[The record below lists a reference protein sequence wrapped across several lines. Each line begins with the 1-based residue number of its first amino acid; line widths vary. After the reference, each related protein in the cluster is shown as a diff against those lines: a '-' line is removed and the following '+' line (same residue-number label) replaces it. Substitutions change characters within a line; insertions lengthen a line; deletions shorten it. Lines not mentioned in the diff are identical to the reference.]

1 LDRLNIVNDGRA
13 RRFLGVA
20 VLGASLTLAACHE
33 EGDIRV
39 RSLDIEGNQALDTA
53 EIQAVMET
61 EAAGPLPWSRTEPFD
76 RETFSQD
83 LRRVQELYASRGYP
97 SARISELEATLN
109 EAGDTIR
116 LRVGIAEGDPVRVE
130 SMELRGFDVLPAD
143 VQAQIRATTIEP
155 GQPRDRQK
163 VAESERAAREMLLN
177 NGFAH
182 ATVETTERPGVEP
195 GTLVVLIEA
204 TPGPATVFGDITVV
218 GNAGVSESVIL
229 RRLTFAPGDRFQQ
242 SDVVRSERRLGSIE
256 VLSFAD
262 IDASSGDR
270 ETQRIPVTVTVA
282 EDPPRRLE
290 LRAGYGTEDRV
301 RGSIEWSHAN
311 FMGDL
316 RRVTAAARW
325 SSIDRGVRLGFTQPY
340 LGRSGFAVEAS
351 ASSWWTSETVYT
363 SDVTGGRIGLSYRLG
378 EDATRQ
384 GARSPADVVRVSYLV
399 ERVRSTVR
407 PDVLSDLTNVATLI
421 ALGLDP
427 VDGQSRGTKAA
438 IAVQYERTSV
448 NNLANP
454 TRGYGLGA
462 SWEETRPAL
471 GGTFDYRK
479 LSVEGRGYLPAGST
493 VLAARLRTATIVADS
508 DADVPFS
515 ERYFL
520 GGSSTLRG
528 WGRYQV
534 SPSLEGIPIGGR
546 TVLDSS
552 LEWRMPLRGALGGV
566 VFVDAGNVW
575 SGSLAARASGLRADT
590 GVGLRY
596 STPIGIVRADIG
608 YQLTPIDDLI
618 VDGEREDRPWRL
630 HLSIGQAF

>member
-1 LDRLNIVNDGRA
+1 MKNGQT
-13 RRFLGVA
+13 RRFLGAV
-20 VLGASLTLAACHE
+20 VLGASLVLAACHE
-33 EGDIRV
+33 EGTVRV
-39 RSLDIEGNQALDTA
+39 RALDIEGNDALETD
-53 EIQAVMET
+53 EIQAVMVT
-61 EAAGPLPWSRTEPFD
+61 KAAGPLPWSRTAPFS
-76 RETFSQD
+76 REAFSQD
-83 LRRVQELYASRGYP
+83 LQRVQQLYATRGYP
-97 SARISELEATLN
+97 AARISELDATLN
-109 EAGDTIR
+109 EAGDSIR
-116 LRVGIAEGDPVRVE
+116 LRVGIVEGEPVRIE
-130 SMELRGFDVLPAD
+130 AMEFAGFEALPAD
-143 VQAQIRATTIEP
+143 VRQQLRATAIEA
-155 GQPRDRQK
+155 GQPRDREK
-163 VAESERAAREMLLN
+163 VAQTERVAREALLN

-182 ATVETTERPGVEP
+182 ATVAMTERPGTAP
-195 GTLVVLIEA
+195 GTRVVVITA
-204 TPGPATVFGDITVV
+204 TPGPPTVFGDIAVV
-218 GNAGVSESVIL
+218 GNTAVTESVIL
-229 RRLTFAPGDRFQQ
+229 RRLTFAPGDEFQQ

-262 IDASSGDR
+262 IDASTIDTAVR
-270 ETQRIPVTVTVA
+270 RIPVTVTVA

-340 LGRSGFAVEAS
+340 LGRSGLAIEAS

-363 SDVTGGRIGLSYRLG
+363 SDVTGGRIGLSYRIG

-384 GARSPADVVRVSYLV
+384 GARSPADVIRVSYLV

-407 PDVLSDLTNVATLI
+407 PEVLGDLTNIETLI

-438 IAVQYERTSV
+438 IAIQYERASV

-462 SWEETRPAL
+462 SWEEARPGL

-479 LSVEGRGYLPAGST
+479 LAVEGRAYLPAGPT
-493 VLAARLRTATIVADS
+493 VLAARLRTGTIVAQT
-508 DADVPFS
+508 DADAPFS

-520 GGSSTLRG
+520 GGSSSLRG

-534 SPSLEGIPIGGR
+534 SPSVDGIPVGGR

-575 SGSLAARASGLRADT
+575 SGSLAARTHGLRADT

-618 VDGEREDRPWRL
+618 VNGEAEDRPWRL